1 VLYGDPSPRVAPSRL
16 PTAVVI
22 VILGMMGVALYVE
35 RDCGLAGGLLG
46 FAVALASAF
55 YFWANQLRM

>member
-1 VLYGDPSPRVAPSRL
+1 VAAARL

-22 VILGMMGVALYVE
+22 VILGMVGVALDVE

-46 FAVALASAF
+46 IAVALASAF
-55 YFWANQLRM
+55 SFWANQQRM